1 MKLVLLAKVVAE
13 EAAAGQGVA
22 VDAGVTAAV
31 VVVAEAEAAV
41 VAVAEE
47 AAGVTAEIVGIAVV
61 EAGTGAGNFSSW
73 EPGFDGRRGAAAAPR
88 FSFGATVAAGC
99 SCGPHHEE
107 PAFQEAGCN
116 NRQSL

>member
-1 MKLVLLAKVVAE
+1 MDMISWAATSWSMKLVLLAKVVAE

-31 VVVAEAEAAV
+31 VVAVAEAAV

-88 FSFGATVAAGC
+88 FSVGATVAAG
-99 SCGPHHEE
+99 
-107 PAFQEAGCN
+107 
-116 NRQSL
+116 R

>member
-1 MKLVLLAKVVAE
+1 MKLVLLAKVVVA
-13 EAAAGQGVA
+13 EAAAGQEVA
-22 VDAGVTAAV
+22 ADAGVTAAV
-31 VVVAEAEAAV
+31 VEAEAEAAV

-47 AAGVTAEIVGIAVV
+47 AAAGVTAEIVGIAVV
-61 EAGTGAGNFSSW
+61 EAETGAGNFFCW

-107 PAFQEAGCN
+107 SAFQEAGRN
-116 NRQSL
+116 NPQSL

>member
-13 EAAAGQGVA
+13 EEAAGREVAAA
-22 VDAGVTAAV
+22 AGVTAAV
-31 VVVAEAEAAV
+31 VEAEAEAAV

-47 AAGVTAEIVGIAVV
+47 AAAGVTAEIVGIAVV
-61 EAGTGAGNFSSW
+61 EAGTGAGNFFSW

-88 FSFGATVAAGC
+88 FSLGATVAAGC

-107 PAFQEAGCN
+107 PAFQEAGRN
-116 NRQSL
+116 NPQSL